1 MGPPSK
7 MTRRH
12 TGGGP
17 EPLGSGPQCDF
28 VGCTNTPLYDCM
40 CRRCDS
46 EPEGGKFWSCTLHV
60 NSPEL
65 LAKHRRIYPNHE
77 MRLVVTGSTGIKVSA
92 PEPEPADRLSRS
104 DVAQLISAECDAVK
118 EMLLKKNES
127 YGNSFAEPIGIFA
140 KGLSVDAQIRVR
152 IDDKLSRLAKGGE
165 FAGDDTAL
173 DLIGYLVLFRVV
185 QKMKGGT
192 EK

>member
-1 MGPPSK
+1 MSDNI
-7 MTRRH
+7 
-12 TGGGP
+12 
-17 EPLGSGPQCDF
+17 CD
-28 VGCTNTPLYDCM
+28 VPNCANKPIYACS
-40 CRRCDS
+40 CRRCL
-46 EPEGGKFWSCTLHV
+46 GKLGHDQDTFYAC
-60 NSPEL
+60 
-65 LAKHRRIYPNHE
+65 AKHVKSDAVDKQLLDKHCRIYPGHTMQLYQYAPKE
-77 MRLVVTGSTGIKVSA
+77 GAVSVSA
-92 PEPEPADRLSRS
+92 AS
-104 DVAQLISAECDAVK
+104 VAQLISAECDAVK

-185 QKMKGGT
+185 QKMRGQK
-192 EK
+192 EE